1 MYAWTYLQF
10 NVIEGP
16 ESMKFDIKSLISQN
30 AKLQIHTFDMVSKKK
45 GKIVPSDNTCMYV
58 QFLFI
63 IIFFHLKCVI
73 FFKNHNLYNIFHLDQ
88 NH

>member
-45 GKIVPSDNTCMYV
+45 GKIVPSDNT
-58 QFLFI
+58 
-63 IIFFHLKCVI
+63 
-73 FFKNHNLYNIFHLDQ
+73 
-88 NH
+88 

>member
-45 GKIVPSDNTCMYV
+45 GKIVPSDNTCMYR
-58 QFLFI
+58 QNKCT
-63 IIFFHLKCVI
+63 IFVYYYFFSLKMWY
-73 FFKNHNLYNIFHLDQ
+73 FFKKS
-88 NH
+88 